1 MLFKSAG
8 VSKSGLEHLELECLT
23 NAPRESHAQGKY
35 AKCWTN
41 LGLKV

>member
-23 NAPRESHAQGKY
+23 NVPMSHAQGKC

-41 LGLKV
+41 PGLKV